1 MKVAE
6 EYVKA
11 FGSIAKKVRLHK
23 VALYSLHIF
32 YMTSFFCGF
41 LYDVI
46 INTAT
51 VMKKN

>member
-23 VALYSLHIF
+23 VALYSLHII
-32 YMTSFFCGF
+32 YMTS
-41 LYDVI
+41 LLI
-46 INTAT
+46 QILL
-51 VMKKN
+51 